1 MARKKSTAPAN
12 LPSGAGV
19 LARRYPRVWKSYEA
33 LGEATTEAGPLDAK
47 TSRLV
52 KIALAAGAGL
62 EGAIH
67 SHVRRGLREG
77 LTVEDIRHV
86 ALLAVPTLGL
96 PSAVRAMTWMD
107 DVLEG
112 KSRKRSR

>member
-1 MARKKSTAPAN
+1 MAKKKITAPDK

-19 LARRYPRVWKSYEA
+19 LARRYPRVWESYEA
-33 LGEATTEAGPLDAK
+33 LGESTTQAGPLDAK

-62 EGAIH
+62 EGAVH

-77 LTVEDIRHV
+77 LTVEEIRHI
-86 ALLAVPTLGL
+86 ALLAVPTIFRL
-96 PSAVRAMTWMD
+96 PTI
-107 DVLEG
+107 
-112 KSRKRSR
+112 